1 MDLNQ
6 KGVGSVLLATASG
19 RIDLSNADDFTSALA
34 MALSASKTGLIVDLS
49 KVDYIS
55 SAGLRSL
62 MITLKA
68 SKTDNKSFAVA
79 ALQPMLAE
87 IFTIARLNQVIPIF
101 QTTREAVA
109 KLAPDALAMF
119 DGRLEGQA

>member
-1 MDLNQ
+1 MNLNQ
-6 KGVGSVLLATASG
+6 KGVGSAMLATASG
-19 RIDLSNADDFTSALA
+19 GIDLSNADDFTAALA
-34 MALSASKTGLIVDLS
+34 VALGASKDALILDLS

-68 SKTDNKSFAVA
+68 SKTGNKGFGVA
-79 ALQPMLAE
+79 SLQPMLAE

-101 QTTREAVA
+101 QTTRE
-109 KLAPDALAMF
+109 
-119 DGRLEGQA
+119 

>member
-6 KGVGSVLLATASG
+6 KGVGSALLTAAVG
-19 RIDLSNADDFTSALA
+19 RIDLSNADDFTA
-34 MALSASKTGLIVDLS
+34 ALSAALNQSKAALILDLS

-62 MITLKA
+62 MITLKD
-68 SKTDNKSFAVA
+68 SKADNKAFGVA

-87 IFTIARLNQVIPIF
+87 IFTIARLNQVMPIF
-101 QTTREAVA
+101 QTVREAVA
-109 KLAPDALAMF
+109 KLAPDALTQF
-119 DGRLEGQA
+119 DAS

>member
-1 MDLNQ
+1 MNLNP
-6 KGVGSVLLATASG
+6 KGVGSAMLASASG
-19 RIDLSNADDFTSALA
+19 RIDLSNADDFTAALA
-34 MALSASKTGLIVDLS
+34 TALTAGKTALILDLS

-68 SKTDNKSFAVA
+68 SKTDNKGFGVA

-87 IFTIARLNQVIPIF
+87 IFSIARLNQVIPIF
-101 QTTREAVA
+101 ATTREAVA
-109 KLAPDALAMF
+109 KLAPDALAQF
-119 DGRLEGQA
+119 DAG

>member
-6 KGVGSVLLATASG
+6 KAVGAVLLATASG
-19 RIDLSNADDFTSALA
+19 RIDLSNADDFTT
-34 MALSASKTGLIVDLS
+34 ALSAALAGTEAALILDLS

-62 MITLKA
+62 VITLKA
-68 SKTDNKSFAVA
+68 SKSENKGFGVA

-101 QTTREAVA
+101 PTAREAIG
-109 KLAPDALAMF
+109 KLAPGALAAF
-119 DGRLEGQA
+119 DAG

>member
-6 KGVGSVLLATASG
+6 KGVGDAMLTMASG
-19 RIDLSNADDFTSALA
+19 RIDLSNADDFTT
-34 MALSASKTGLIVDLS
+34 ALSAALTRSKTALILDLS

-68 SKTDNKSFAVA
+68 SKAENKGFGVA

-87 IFTIARLNQVIPIF
+87 IFSIARLNQVVPIF

-109 KLAPDALAMF
+109 KLAPDALAQF
-119 DGRLEGQA
+119 DAG

>member
-1 MDLNQ
+1 MNLNQ
-6 KGVGSVLLATASG
+6 KGVGSATLATAAG
-19 RIDLSNADDFTSALA
+19 RIDLSNADDFTT
-34 MALSASKTGLIVDLS
+34 ALSAALTESKAALILDLS

-68 SKTDNKSFAVA
+68 SKTDNKGFGVT

-109 KLAPDALAMF
+109 KLAPDALAQF
-119 DGRLEGQA
+119 DAG

>member
-6 KGVGSVLLATASG
+6 KDVGSVLLATASG
-19 RIDLSNADDFTSALA
+19 RIDLSNADDFTTALA
-34 MALSASKTGLIVDLS
+34 AALGSSKDALILDLS

-68 SKTDNKSFAVA
+68 SKADNKGFGVA

-87 IFTIARLNQVIPIF
+87 IFAIARLNQVIPIF
-101 QTTREAVA
+101 ATMREAVA
-109 KLAPDALAMF
+109 KLAPDALAAF
-119 DGRLEGQA
+119 DAG

>member
-1 MDLNQ
+1 MNLNQ

-19 RIDLSNADDFTSALA
+19 RIDLSNADDFTAALA
-34 MALSASKTGLIVDLS
+34 TALGASKAALIVDLS

-62 MITLKA
+62 VITLKA
-68 SKTDNKSFAVA
+68 SRTDNKGFAVA

-109 KLAPDALAMF
+109 KLAPDALAVF
-119 DGRLEGQA
+119 DGEA

>member
-1 MDLNQ
+1 MNLSQ
-6 KGVGSVLLATASG
+6 KGVGSAMLATASG
-19 RIDLSNADDFTSALA
+19 RIDLSNAEDFTA
-34 MALSASKTGLIVDLS
+34 ALSAALYESKTALILDLS

-68 SKTDNKSFAVA
+68 SKTGNKGFGVA

-87 IFTIARLNQVIPIF
+87 IFTIARLSQVIPIF

-109 KLAPDALAMF
+109 KLAPDGLAEF
-119 DGRLEGQA
+119 DAG

>member
-1 MDLNQ
+1 MDLNH
-6 KGVGSVLLATASG
+6 KGVGDATLAMASG
-19 RIDLSNADDFTSALA
+19 RIDLSNADAFTT
-34 MALSASKTGLIVDLS
+34 ALSAALTQTRTALILDLS
-49 KVDYIS
+49 KVEYIS

-68 SKTDNKSFAVA
+68 SKTENKGFGVA

-87 IFTIARLNQVIPIF
+87 IFSIARLSQVIPVF

-109 KLAPDALAMF
+109 KLAPNALAQF
-119 DGRLEGQA
+119 DAG

>member
-6 KGVGSVLLATASG
+6 KGVGGATLAMASG
-19 RIDLSNADDFTSALA
+19 RIDLSNADDFTT
-34 MALSASKTGLIVDLS
+34 ALSAALTETKSALILDLS

-68 SKTDNKSFAVA
+68 SRTENKGFGVA

-87 IFTIARLNQVIPIF
+87 IFSIARLSQVIPIF
-101 QTTREAVA
+101 QTTRDAVA
-109 KLAPDALAMF
+109 KLAPDALAQF
-119 DGRLEGQA
+119 DMG

>member
-1 MDLNQ
+1 MNLNQ
-6 KGVGSVLLATASG
+6 KGVGSATLAMAAG
-19 RIDLSNADDFTSALA
+19 RIDLSNADDFTA
-34 MALSASKTGLIVDLS
+34 ALSAALTQSKAALILDLS

-68 SKTDNKSFAVA
+68 SKADNKGFGVA

-109 KLAPDALAMF
+109 KLAPDALAQF
-119 DGRLEGQA
+119 DAG

>member
-1 MDLNQ
+1 MKLSQ
-6 KGVGSVLLATASG
+6 KGVGSAMLAMASG
-19 RIDLSNADDFTSALA
+19 RIDLSNADDFTA
-34 MALSASKTGLIVDLS
+34 ALSAALGESKAALILDLS

-62 MITLKA
+62 VITLKA
-68 SKTDNKSFAVA
+68 SKTDNKGFGVA

-87 IFTIARLNQVIPIF
+87 IFTIARLSQVIPIF

-109 KLAPDALAMF
+109 KLAPDGLAEF
-119 DGRLEGQA
+119 DAG

>member
-1 MDLNQ
+1 MNLNQ
-6 KGVGSVLLATASG
+6 RGVGSATLAMVAG
-19 RIDLSNADDFTSALA
+19 RIDLSNADAFTSALSA
-34 MALSASKTGLIVDLS
+34 ALTESKAALILELS

-68 SKTDNKSFAVA
+68 SKTDNKGFGVA

-109 KLAPDALAMF
+109 KLAPDALAQF
-119 DGRLEGQA
+119 DAG

>member
-1 MDLNQ
+1 MNLN
-6 KGVGSVLLATASG
+6 KRDVGSAMLAAAAG
-19 RIDLSNADDFTSALA
+19 RIDLSNADDFTAALAAALSESKSALI
-34 MALSASKTGLIVDLS
+34 LDLS

-68 SKTDNKSFAVA
+68 SKTDSKLFAVA

-87 IFTIARLNQVIPIF
+87 IFAIARLSQVIPIF
-101 QTTREAVA
+101 QTAREAIA
-109 KLAPDALAMF
+109 KLAPDALSQF
-119 DGRLEGQA
+119 DAG

>member
-1 MDLNQ
+1 MHLNP
-6 KGVGSVLLATASG
+6 KDVGGTTLASASG
-19 RIDLSNADDFTSALA
+19 RIDLSNSDDFTA
-34 MALSASKTGLIVDLS
+34 ALSAALGQSKNALILDLS

-68 SKTDNKSFAVA
+68 SKTGNKGFGVA

-109 KLAPDALAMF
+109 KFAPDALAQF
-119 DGRLEGQA
+119 DAD

>member
-1 MDLNQ
+1 MNLNG
-6 KGVGSVLLATASG
+6 KGVGGVLLATASG
-19 RIDLSNADDFTSALA
+19 RIDLSNADDFTA
-34 MALSASKTGLIVDLS
+34 ALSAALGESKAALILDLS

-68 SKTDNKSFAVA
+68 SKGENKSFGVA

-109 KLAPDALAMF
+109 KLAPDALAQF
-119 DGRLEGQA
+119 DAG

>member
-1 MDLNQ
+1 MNLNQ
-6 KGVGSVLLATASG
+6 KSMGGTMLTSASG
-19 RIDLSNADDFTSALA
+19 RIDLSNADDFTTALA
-34 MALSASKTGLIVDLS
+34 AALSEAKAALILDLS

-68 SKTDNKSFAVA
+68 SKTDSKNFGVA

-109 KLAPDALAMF
+109 QLAPDALAQF
-119 DGRLEGQA
+119 DGA